1 MSLTSLAFY
10 FVFGGNVLIN
20 WGIIP
25 HGQNGTRENLWL
37 MPLGITAGAVAA
49 LMDGF
54 VFRHVLM
61 PWGLESM
68 APLVFLVI
76 LFGYFASIRLM
87 ASMLHKNHHTIHEE
101 TSFQGTV
108 VLYASAMMASS
119 RFSSPWLL
127 LAGGAMAVIG
137 YIAATTFLAAI
148 VERLDLELVPPSFRG
163 APIRMLSAG
172 LIALTFS
179 GVDATFFS
187 RIIN

>member
-1 MSLTSLAFY
+1 MSFVSLAFY
-10 FVFGGNVLIN
+10 FVFGGNVLIH

-25 HGQNGTRENLWL
+25 HGPDATKENGWL
-37 MPLGITAGAVAA
+37 ILLGIAAGAVAA
-49 LMDGF
+49 LIGGGG
-54 VFRHVLM
+54 FRHLLM

-87 ASMLHKNHHTIHEE
+87 ASMLHKNCHYIHDE
-101 TSFQGTV
+101 TSFQATV

-127 LAGGAMAVIG
+127 LAGGATAVIG
-137 YIAATTFLAAI
+137 YIAATSFLAAI
-148 VERLDLELVPPSFRG
+148 VERMDLELVPPSFRG
-163 APIRMLSAG
+163 APIQMLSAG